1 MNQLLSY
8 PVYGER
14 DDSLFIEQMNNIT
27 LHHLKGCPEFARIYP
42 KWSKAK
48 SISDIPFVHV
58 GLFKHL
64 DLKTRG
70 EFIKH
75 ERVVHSSAT
84 SGKSSLISTDE
95 YSSKLQSESIIK
107 ILTSFLGE
115 GKRPLL
121 ILDSVKSLYNREVS
135 ARVAAA
141 MILRPLA
148 SDIQFLLENAD
159 DPKSLK
165 WSTVEEVL
173 DSNDEIIIYGFSWI
187 LWLAWAN
194 QSIPANIKKQLSD
207 KKIHFVH
214 SGGWKKLE
222 EIKVNHSTFN
232 AKLLKGMDKAS
243 QVIDFY
249 GLVEQLGIIY
259 PLCQYGARHVPVWA
273 DVIVRDSYTL
283 KPLYE
288 GEGQLQLLNTLAYGA
303 PYHSVLTEDLGR
315 LLNGTCECGRK
326 GRRFQ
331 LVNRIPKAELRGCA
345 NV

>member
-1 MNQLLSY
+1 
-8 PVYGER
+8 
-14 DDSLFIEQMNNIT
+14 MNNIT
-27 LHHLKGCPEFARIYP
+27 YHHLKGSPEFARLYP
-42 KWSKAK
+42 KWSAAK
-48 SISDIPFVHV
+48 SIQDIPFVHV
-58 GLFKHL
+58 GLFKYL
-64 DLKTRG
+64 DLRTRG

-84 SGKSSLISTDE
+84 SGKSSCILTDE

-107 ILTSFLGE
+107 ILTSFLGVE
-115 GKRPLL
+115 KRPLL
-121 ILDSVKSLYNREVS
+121 ILDSVKSLRSRGEMS

-148 SDIQFLLENAD
+148 TDIRFLLENAD
-159 DPKSLK
+159 DPQSLK
-165 WSTVEEVL
+165 WLTVADVL
-173 DSNDEIIIYGFSWI
+173 NNNDEIIVYGFSWI
-187 LWLAWAN
+187 LWRAWAS
-194 QSIPANIKKQLSD
+194 QTIPVNIIKQLKG
-207 KKIHFVH
+207 KKIYFVH

-222 EIKVNHSTFN
+222 EIKVDHSTFN
-232 AKLLKGMDKAS
+232 ATLLKGLDNAS

-283 KPLYE
+283 KALDE
-288 GEGQLQLLNTLAYGA
+288 DEGQLQLLNTLAYGA
-303 PYHSVLTEDLGR
+303 PYHSVLTEDIGR
-315 LLNGTCECGRK
+315 LLKGTCECGRK

-331 LVNRIPKAELRGCA
+331 LINRIPKAELRGCA